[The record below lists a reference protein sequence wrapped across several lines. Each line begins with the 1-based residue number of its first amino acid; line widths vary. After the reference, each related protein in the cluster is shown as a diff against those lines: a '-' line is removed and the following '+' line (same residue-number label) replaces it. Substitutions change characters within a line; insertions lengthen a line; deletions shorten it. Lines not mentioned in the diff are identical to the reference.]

1 MKRFLAK
8 LAFIH
13 RYIWERDALYC
24 LSLFV
29 GPSALLGAAA
39 AALAWMSVTA
49 IGFTASSSQQPPT
62 EWAKRALDATM
73 WPPGDSQPNTA
84 KPYALLPELDAS
96 GSPAES
102 SFRPGW
108 TVQIRS
114 IEMVS
119 GHFWTIGPKAISG
132 FINQGASIDIYRI
145 KSSAPP
151 ASESIGMGTTLL
163 IVRTAGLYSL
173 AVKTERFTATPADCL
188 SSLHFADKKITVAR
202 DNGLFTDFARTYPAA
217 HFDLKPGLY
226 FMAWE
231 FGCWRDKQLT
241 GPGTLTVLM
250 ARPGETEL
258 SPIRAEDVVF
268 PTGNRAAPGLR
279 Q

>member
-13 RYIWERDALYC
+13 RYMWERDTLYC

-29 GPSALLGAAA
+29 GPAALLGVAGAAV
-39 AALAWMSVTA
+39 AWMSATA
-49 IGFTASSSQQPPT
+49 FGITKSSSQQPPT
-62 EWAKRALDATM
+62 EWAKRSMDATM
-73 WPPGDSQPNTA
+73 WPPGDPQPNTA
-84 KPYALLPELDAS
+84 KPYGPLPELDAS
-96 GSPAES
+96 GAPIGS

-114 IEMVS
+114 IEMIS
-119 GHFWTIGPKAISG
+119 GQFWTIGSKAISG
-132 FINQGASIDIYRI
+132 FINQGASIDIDRL

-151 ASESIGMGTTLL
+151 ASESVGVGTGLL
-163 IVRTAGLYSL
+163 IVRNAGLYSF
-173 AVKTERFTATPADCL
+173 AVRTDRFAATIADCL
-188 SSLHFADKKITVAR
+188 SSLHFAEKKITVAR
-202 DNGLFTDFARTYPAA
+202 DNGLFADFARTYPAS

-231 FGCWRDKQLT
+231 FGCWRNQQLV

-250 ARPGETEL
+250 ARPGEVEL
-258 SPIRAEDVVF
+258 SPIRREDVVF
-268 PTGNRAAPGLR
+268 PTGNSAQTGP
-279 Q
+279 QQ